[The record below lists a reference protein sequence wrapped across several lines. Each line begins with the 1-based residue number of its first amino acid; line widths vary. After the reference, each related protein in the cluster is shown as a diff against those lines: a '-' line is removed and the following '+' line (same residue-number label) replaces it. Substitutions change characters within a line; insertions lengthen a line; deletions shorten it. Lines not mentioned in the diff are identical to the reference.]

1 LNLRFPFGKT
11 SLAVRRTRPGYATS
25 PKALRVVVYRG
36 LSFKIQI
43 LFLSF
48 LVVLTAF
55 HLLEM
60 RSRSVVQEFYKPK
73 YKKALE

>member
-1 LNLRFPFGKT
+1 
-11 SLAVRRTRPGYATS
+11 
-25 PKALRVVVYRG
+25 LRVVVYRG
-36 LSFKIQI
+36 LSFKKQI

-48 LVVLTAF
+48 RVVLTAF

-73 YKKALE
+73 YKKALERIFSVYANCYACHAWQTTSRLSG